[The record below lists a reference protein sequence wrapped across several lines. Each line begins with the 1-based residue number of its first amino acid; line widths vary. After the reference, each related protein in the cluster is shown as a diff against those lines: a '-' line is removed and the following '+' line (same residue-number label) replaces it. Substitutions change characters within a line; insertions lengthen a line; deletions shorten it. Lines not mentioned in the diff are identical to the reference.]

1 MKCTPCMS
9 ESLKNLIRDFTD
21 DPSTL
26 RQVNAIPTCSLGE
39 ILQLCDSKTGGRKR
53 SAYQE
58 FTSQCLKDK
67 HLTKFDPN
75 ALKDCA
81 RQWTEAKKKGVAP

>member
-1 MKCTPCMS
+1 MTKCVPCMA
-9 ESLKNLIRDFTD
+9 ESLKKVIRQFID
-21 DPSTL
+21 DPHTL
-26 RQVNAIPTCSLGE
+26 EQISKLPNCITGE
-39 ILQLCDSKTGGRKR
+39 ILELCGGKPGGRKR

-58 FTSQCLKDK
+58 FTSQCLKSK

-81 RQWTEAKKKGVAP
+81 RQWQQQKQS